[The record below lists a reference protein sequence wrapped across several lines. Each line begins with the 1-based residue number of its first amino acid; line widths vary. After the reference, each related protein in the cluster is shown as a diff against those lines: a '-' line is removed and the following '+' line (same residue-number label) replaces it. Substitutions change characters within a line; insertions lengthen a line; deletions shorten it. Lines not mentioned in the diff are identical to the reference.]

1 MKRKPALFYF
11 VAFLL
16 VAVVVLMLFNN
27 RDSWPKEKKEKEKE
41 ETETPSK
48 LNVSIVT
55 APDDTVR
62 NPYAPPVRHFPKNQ
76 YAQIGYLELS
86 EQKVPLFGKPCPTQR
101 RNWLYYAV
109 PRGGIKLPL
118 EVKGRNCTVAPGCD
132 ELMSGDDVKVDGR
145 SYIVRLYES
154 DMYEYDPFLE

>member
-11 VAFLL
+11 VAFFL

-27 RDSWPKEKKEKEKE
+27 RDSGQKGETETR
-41 ETETPSK
+41 TETPSK

-76 YAQIGYLELS
+76 YAQIGYLEFS

-101 RNWLYYAV
+101 RNWLYYAA
-109 PRGGIKLPL
+109 PGGGIKLPL
-118 EVKGRNCTVAPGCD
+118 EVKGRNCTVAPGCE

-145 SYIVRLYES
+145 SYIVRLYET
-154 DMYEYDPFLE
+154 DMYEYNPFV

>member
-11 VAFLL
+11 VAFFF
-16 VAVVVLMLFNN
+16 VAVVVLMLFNH
-27 RDSWPKEKKEKEKE
+27 RDSGQTGEK

-48 LNVSIVT
+48 LNVSIVS

-101 RNWLYYAV
+101 RNWLYYAA
-109 PRGGIKLPL
+109 PGGGIKLPL
-118 EVKGRNCTVAPGCD
+118 VVKGRNCTVAPGCE
-132 ELMSGDDVKVDGR
+132 ELASGDDVKVDGR
-145 SYIVRLYES
+145 SYVVRLYET
-154 DMYEYDPFLE
+154 DMYEYNPFV

>member
-11 VAFLL
+11 VAFFF
-16 VAVVVLMLFNN
+16 VAVVVLMLFNH
-27 RDSWPKEKKEKEKE
+27 RDSGQKGEK

-48 LNVSIVT
+48 LNVSIVS

-101 RNWLYYAV
+101 RNWLYYAA
-109 PRGGIKLPL
+109 PGGGIKLPL
-118 EVKGRNCTVAPGCD
+118 VVKGRNCTVAPGCE
-132 ELMSGDDVKVDGR
+132 ELASGDDVKVDGR
-145 SYIVRLYES
+145 SYVVRLYET
-154 DMYEYDPFLE
+154 DMYEYNPFV